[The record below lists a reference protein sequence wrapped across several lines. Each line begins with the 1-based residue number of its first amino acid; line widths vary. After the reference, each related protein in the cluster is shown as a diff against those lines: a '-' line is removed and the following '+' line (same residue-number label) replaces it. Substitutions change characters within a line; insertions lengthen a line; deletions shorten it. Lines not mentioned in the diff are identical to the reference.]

1 MLQNVLLGA
10 QKILKEA
17 HQKLPVEAT
26 DDIKQVYSEITKL
39 NTYLNKEV
47 DTAEKNTELD
57 EKAKRD
63 ARRKILEKTGR
74 KLEVLKARR
83 NYSDLG
89 RELETKLLDAS
100 EKDEDSI
107 VKFLREREIRDRL
120 LGMTEAQILS
130 HFGKSLFE
138 GSNLLLLDAILNAPF
153 GFEMVQESTLEKL
166 RLVRAKK
173 KSPEIAVELETV
185 RELNSMIEEM
195 FSLAKKELDCLR
207 KKELPLSIL
216 HGCEKDIQ
224 NNHKSL

>member
-1 MLQNVLLGA
+1 MLQNVLLRA
-10 QKILKEA
+10 QMILKEA

-26 DDIKQVYSEITKL
+26 DDIKQVYNEINQL

-47 DTAEKNTELD
+47 DLTEKNTELD
-57 EKAKRD
+57 ETAKRD

-74 KLEVLKARR
+74 KLEVLKAKR

-89 RELETKLLDAS
+89 RELETKLLDES
-100 EKDEDSI
+100 QEDDDSI
-107 VKFLREREIRDRL
+107 VKFLKEREVRDRL
-120 LGMTEAQILS
+120 IGMTEAQILS

-153 GFEMVQESTLEKL
+153 GFEIVQESTLEKL

-173 KSPEIAVELETV
+173 KNPEIAAELETV
-185 RELNSMIEEM
+185 RELNSMVEEV
-195 FSLAKKELDCLR
+195 FYLAKTELDYLR

-216 HGCEKDIQ
+216 QG
-224 NNHKSL
+224 